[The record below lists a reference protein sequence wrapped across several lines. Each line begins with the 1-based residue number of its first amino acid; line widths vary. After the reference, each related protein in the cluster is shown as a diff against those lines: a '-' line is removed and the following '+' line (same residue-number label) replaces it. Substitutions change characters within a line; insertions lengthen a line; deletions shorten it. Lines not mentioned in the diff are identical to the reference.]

1 MKRKTS
7 LKNKILYG
15 VVIFVVLGIIGSIN
29 NKENSKA
36 SSNSHKVTT
45 VTEAKS
51 VDKQEE
57 KKVEEKKVEEKKEES
72 KKLNSKEFREYM
84 DSYEKFMNSYV
95 EFMKKYKDS
104 NNSAVMAIEYF
115 KLLKEY
121 EEHTRRFE
129 TYDEENLSNEDY
141 AYYLDVQNRIT
152 KKLLEIQ

>member
-15 VVIFVVLGIIGSIN
+15 VIILVVLGIIGSIN